1 VKLKDIRQGL
11 VRGAKK
17 SNLVAFNERK
27 IHRFGYELGDRA
39 LPTACRAGD
48 DPDVVVAGI
57 WLDSALRG
65 PIGHRIRGRGRERYV
80 IRGCRRRL
88 AHCRSILVRQ
98 HHFNPSLPLD
108 YESKRVSGISKAHK
122 HTRQCCKFGARVG
135 KQKERER
142 WVSNDNVIEVRQ
154 GVVGGGGKGVEKVLV
169 GKNGKMRQLRKL
181 TMWRVASSSY
191 GIFQGWSIIT

>member
-1 VKLKDIRQGL
+1 MKLKDIRQGH
-11 VRGAKK
+11 VRGAKR

-80 IRGCRRRL
+80 IRGGRLRL

-98 HHFNPSLPLD
+98 HHFNPPLPLD

-122 HTRQCCKFGARVG
+122 HTR
-135 KQKERER
+135 
-142 WVSNDNVIEVRQ
+142 
-154 GVVGGGGKGVEKVLV
+154 
-169 GKNGKMRQLRKL
+169 
-181 TMWRVASSSY
+181 
-191 GIFQGWSIIT
+191 